1 MEMPLFPQASPHFS
15 HSEINA
21 IPFNGQQ
28 AVTAITALWLWCP
41 TAFRW
46 LQQPIGRHLVID
58 VAKQVI
64 QRHPEVKNEGI
75 PEALTGKHPI
85 RPTSPRFRRSR
96 QPEPGRRSTY
106 PPKNLFRQ
114 AEPPQT
120 RWRSMPPSTGSRAR
134 KPFGA
139 GTRKRR
145 KVSVCKIR
153 VLRVRS
159 EVSRAGVLRLHLV
172 KTRQGRRSARRY
184 VPAV

>member
-1 MEMPLFPQASPHFS
+1 MSSRSQAFREIVISVLVATAILIVAGQRHPASTIPSFS

-75 PEALTGKHPI
+75 PEILVLPAMTAEV
-85 RPTSPRFRRSR
+85 RFNIDAS
-96 QPEPGRRSTY
+96 SVA
-106 PPKNLFRQ
+106 KIKV
-114 AEPPQT
+114 
-120 RWRSMPPSTGSRAR
+120 R
-134 KPFGA
+134 K
-139 GTRKRR
+139 
-145 KVSVCKIR
+145 C
-153 VLRVRS
+153 
-159 EVSRAGVLRLHLV
+159 RLGDDFLHNEL
-172 KTRQGRRSARRY
+172 
-184 VPAV
+184 

>member
-1 MEMPLFPQASPHFS
+1 MTAFRPQPSPHFS

-75 PEALTGKHPI
+75 PEEIVTKTAFFSLVRSGVSFDVRPASLFAAVIGKYGI
-85 RPTSPRFRRSR
+85 EDTIKKRCNRSR
-96 QPEPGRRSTY
+96 P
-106 PPKNLFRQ
+106 
-114 AEPPQT
+114 
-120 RWRSMPPSTGSRAR
+120 
-134 KPFGA
+134 A
-139 GTRKRR
+139 GEDATD
-145 KVSVCKIR
+145 
-153 VLRVRS
+153 
-159 EVSRAGVLRLHLV
+159 
-172 KTRQGRRSARRY
+172 
-184 VPAV
+184 

>member
-1 MEMPLFPQASPHFS
+1 MRSDCSHELISLVRSDPRVLCCFCPSCLCRGTGSWAQPSPHFS

-75 PEALTGKHPI
+75 PETA
-85 RPTSPRFRRSR
+85 RSF
-96 QPEPGRRSTY
+96 QLS
-106 PPKNLFRQ
+106 Q
-114 AEPPQT
+114 ACQL
-120 RWRSMPPSTGSRAR
+120 G
-134 KPFGA
+134 
-139 GTRKRR
+139 
-145 KVSVCKIR
+145 
-153 VLRVRS
+153 
-159 EVSRAGVLRLHLV
+159 
-172 KTRQGRRSARRY
+172 
-184 VPAV
+184 

>member
-1 MEMPLFPQASPHFS
+1 MKLDAQPSPHFS

-75 PEALTGKHPI
+75 PED
-85 RPTSPRFRRSR
+85 SPAFSPKSDGVVLARIIHETR
-96 QPEPGRRSTY
+96 GRR
-106 PPKNLFRQ
+106 
-114 AEPPQT
+114 
-120 RWRSMPPSTGSRAR
+120 
-134 KPFGA
+134 
-139 GTRKRR
+139 
-145 KVSVCKIR
+145 
-153 VLRVRS
+153 
-159 EVSRAGVLRLHLV
+159 
-172 KTRQGRRSARRY
+172 
-184 VPAV
+184 

>member
-1 MEMPLFPQASPHFS
+1 MLIETVRMSPTPQPSPHFS

-75 PEALTGKHPI
+75 PEKP
-85 RPTSPRFRRSR
+85 SRSR
-96 QPEPGRRSTY
+96 WGQHFDAASHT
-106 PPKNLFRQ
+106 
-114 AEPPQT
+114 T
-120 RWRSMPPSTGSRAR
+120 
-134 KPFGA
+134 
-139 GTRKRR
+139 
-145 KVSVCKIR
+145 
-153 VLRVRS
+153 
-159 EVSRAGVLRLHLV
+159 
-172 KTRQGRRSARRY
+172 
-184 VPAV
+184 

>member
-1 MEMPLFPQASPHFS
+1 MKLDAQPSPHFS

-75 PEALTGKHPI
+75 PEG
-85 RPTSPRFRRSR
+85 
-96 QPEPGRRSTY
+96 PGRDFLLRANIDRHREH
-106 PPKNLFRQ
+106 PGWQEEWAARFMPVEHRI
-114 AEPPQT
+114 T
-120 RWRSMPPSTGSRAR
+120 R
-134 KPFGA
+134 
-139 GTRKRR
+139 
-145 KVSVCKIR
+145 
-153 VLRVRS
+153 L
-159 EVSRAGVLRLHLV
+159 
-172 KTRQGRRSARRY
+172 
-184 VPAV
+184 